1 MTWLQAVVTVIVAI
15 VSSLGGSYFGYKQ
28 FLLKRKDEKEEKT
41 TQKLIDASIDK
52 LKEEM
57 QEQFNKL
64 LTDCGEIGEASID
77 KTRKELQEEME
88 KGLQMRGEEGRE
100 RFEINSK
107 QIEQNTE
114 MIKQVITMQKKS
126 DEKFDKLA
134 DSLTALNNA
143 MTINAKVTKACAE
156 GARSTIYDR
165 ILLVANNALKRGA
178 ITITEKTN
186 LKQLYNSWQE
196 LQGTDPKITT
206 YVEDCMDLQ
215 SIPDE

>member
-1 MTWLQAVVTVIVAI
+1 MGWVQALVTIAVALI
-15 VSSLGGSYFGYKQ
+15 SSLGGSYFGYRQ

-41 TQKLIDASIDK
+41 TQKLIDISIDK
-52 LKEEM
+52 LKQDM
-57 QEQFNKL
+57 QKQFEDL
-64 LTDCGEIGEASID
+64 LDQCGEIGEASIG
-77 KTRKELQEEME
+77 KTKKELQEEFK
-88 KGLQMRGEEGRE
+88 KGLTMRGDEGKE

-114 MIKQVITMQKKS
+114 MIKQVIAMQKKS

-134 DSLTALNNA
+134 DSLVALNEAVTVNSK
-143 MTINAKVTKACAE
+143 ITKACAE

-165 ILLVANNALKRGA
+165 ILLVANNSLKRGS

-196 LQGTDPKITT
+196 LQGNDPKITT
-206 YVEDCMDLQ
+206 YFEDCMGLQ